1 MSLPQHLVIVPIL
14 LPLICG
20 AVLTPFTQGRHRFKF
35 ALGYASVLGQLI
47 TALLLMQQTDSQ
59 AWAGGIGV
67 YLAANW
73 AAPFGIALMAD
84 RLSALMLLLTAVLA
98 LAALN
103 YAMQRWSRI
112 GVHFHP
118 LFQFLLMGI
127 NGAFLTHDLF
137 NLFVFFEVMLAA
149 SYGLV
154 LHGYN
159 AERLRASMQYIA
171 VNLAAALLFLL
182 GTALIYAT
190 TGTLNMADLAARIGA
205 MPVESSGLLQLGV
218 TVLVLAFLVKAAMW
232 PLGFWLPTTYAA
244 ASPPVA
250 AMLVL
255 MTKVGAYVILR
266 LWLLLF
272 SDGTN
277 AGFGFDALLWG
288 GLATIVFGAAGMLS
302 TDSAGRM
309 AGYSAIIS
317 SGTLLAVIGYG
328 QPSLVTAGLYYLL
341 GSTIAVAA
349 FLLLVEL
356 IDRIRTPAASVLALT
371 MEAWAVDEDEAD
383 DTPGEPRG
391 KGVPAAMAFLSVAF
405 AACAL
410 MIAGLPPLSGFVAKF
425 SMFHA
430 LLNPDTGTVGAA
442 GWTLMALIIT
452 SGLITI
458 ISMLRFGV
466 RTFWATPV
474 VTPPRLHLSEVAPI
488 TALLL
493 LSMAMTVQAR
503 PLFDFLNRV
512 SADIHRPAA
521 YIERVLTEPALP
533 GPTTSTSAGPGLS
546 PGPAKEAP

>member
-1 MSLPQHLVIVPIL
+1 MTQSFSQHLVILPIL
-14 LPLICG
+14 LPLICA
-20 AVLTPFTQGRHRFKF
+20 AVLAPFTQGAHRLKF
-35 ALGYASVLGQLI
+35 GLAYASVLGQL
-47 TALLLMQQTDSQ
+47 ALAVMLMLQTDREIWQ
-59 AWAGGIGV
+59 GGIGV

-73 AAPFGIALMAD
+73 SAPFGIALMAD
-84 RLSALMLLLTAVLA
+84 RLSALMLLLTSVLA
-98 LAALN
+98 LAALH

-118 LFQFLLMGI
+118 LFQILLMGI

-190 TGTLNMADLAARIGA
+190 TGTLNMADLAARIAA
-205 MPVESSGLLQLGV
+205 MPAESTGLLKLGV

-272 SDGTN
+272 SEGSS

-288 GLATIVFGAAGMLS
+288 GMATIVFGAAGMLS
-302 TDSAGRM
+302 TDTAGRM
-309 AGYSAIIS
+309 AGYSAVIS

-328 QPSLVTAGLYYLL
+328 QPSLVTAGLYYLI
-341 GSTIAVAA
+341 GSTLAVAA
-349 FLLLVEL
+349 FLLLIEL
-356 IDRIRTPAASVLALT
+356 IDRIRSPAAAVLALT
-371 MEAWAVDEDEAD
+371 MEAWAVDDEEPD
-383 DTPGEPRG
+383 DSPNEPRG
-391 KGVPAAMAFLSVAF
+391 KGVPAAMAFLSVGF

-425 SMFHA
+425 GMFHA
-430 LLNPDTGTVGAA
+430 LLNPEGDAVRSA
-442 GWTLMALIIT
+442 GWTLMALIFV
-452 SGLITI
+452 SGLISI

-493 LSMAMTVQAR
+493 LSVAMTVQAR
-503 PLFDFLNRV
+503 PLFDYLGRA
-512 SADIHRPAA
+512 SADIHRPAN
-521 YIERVLTEPALP
+521 YIERVLQEPAV
-533 GPTTSTSAGPGLS
+533 
-546 PGPAKEAP
+546 PGPAARGDAP